1 MKSMRTIALAVLA
14 VLCVAPARASVAA
27 DTLGRDGGLPVRVA
41 RVRHAIDSM
50 LNRRDT
56 RDSARVDTTY
66 LRRAP
71 ERLRLKVRI
80 NCSGSDIDTR
90 GVYGGAPYEA
100 RLEAKLRTTLS
111 FGASYR
117 GLSVGVALNPAKL
130 TGEDRDYELNL
141 NAYGNRCGA
150 DVILQSSKT
159 YEGTLGGGVGDR
171 DVPVGSVSQDMLTVN
186 AYYVFSGRSF
196 SFPAAFTQSW
206 LQLRSSGSFMLGLTL
221 MGGRLKSAQ
230 GADGLSGER
239 TLGII
244 CAGIGAGYGYNWVVG
259 GKWLLHLSTLP
270 ELVVFSRSRLTTPGG
285 REKMPYRFP
294 NVIAVGRMAV
304 VRHFDRYFVGMTAV
318 VNTSHLDD
326 SRQLSVGNTK
336 WRARMFVG
344 VKL

>member
-1 MKSMRTIALAVLA
+1 MRTIALAVLA
-14 VLCVAPARASVAA
+14 VLCVAPVRASVAA
-27 DTLGRDGGLPVRVA
+27 DTLGRDGGLPVRVG

-111 FGASYR
+111 LGASYR

-186 AYYVFSGRSF
+186 AYYVFSGRRF

-230 GADGLSGER
+230 GADGL
-239 TLGII
+239 
-244 CAGIGAGYGYNWVVG
+244 
-259 GKWLLHLSTLP
+259 
-270 ELVVFSRSRLTTPGG
+270 
-285 REKMPYRFP
+285 
-294 NVIAVGRMAV
+294 
-304 VRHFDRYFVGMTAV
+304 
-318 VNTSHLDD
+318 
-326 SRQLSVGNTK
+326 
-336 WRARMFVG
+336 
-344 VKL
+344 